1 MPLDSVCEPVAAFA
15 KELTG
20 DLTVGWPGVIRMP
33 RVRTSN
39 DFHIL
44 SKSLGNKGARRKT
57 PSALSFWQPLKTA
70 FGLKSEICDRRS

>member
-20 DLTVGWPGVIRMP
+20 DLTVEWPGVIRVP

-44 SKSLGNKGARRKT
+44 SKSLG
-57 PSALSFWQPLKTA
+57 Q
-70 FGLKSEICDRRS
+70 

>member
-15 KELTG
+15 KDLTG
-20 DLTVGWPGVIRMP
+20 ALTVQWPGVIRMP

-44 SKSLGNKGARRKT
+44 SEPLG
-57 PSALSFWQPLKTA
+57 Q
-70 FGLKSEICDRRS
+70 

>member
-39 DFHIL
+39 DFHIPVHGDYL
-44 SKSLGNKGARRKT
+44 CRRATRLMTGKRTAKPKSSTHN
-57 PSALSFWQPLKTA
+57 
-70 FGLKSEICDRRS
+70 